1 MEDALS
7 EPDARAAAD
16 VEQGAA
22 ELPEPAFVDDE
33 GPMAPPAHVSTVR
46 LRDVLASLT
55 DAELAALPG
64 RVSKEEIERRRHRV
78 GAQRESAPRFS
89 ASWDVVI
96 GEVSQDVG
104 ISDTNVLSPSV
115 STLISV

>member
-1 MEDALS
+1 MWEHK
-7 EPDARAAAD
+7 EK
-16 VEQGAA
+16 
-22 ELPEPAFVDDE
+22 
-33 GPMAPPAHVSTVR
+33 AP
-46 LRDVLASLT
+46 
-55 DAELAALPG
+55 
-64 RVSKEEIERRRHRV
+64 
-78 GAQRESAPRFS
+78 PRFS